1 MFLLWSLDVI
11 MEFKIKHCKN
21 ITKLDSCCLIFMYQ
35 YVGNIFFSYRKKNLD
50 IIFAVKEIC
59 NTYFHVKQQKWKK
72 KPPHF
77 WTTSCDDRTLHRF
90 KQNMLNYVLNEN
102 CISSTFAK
110 YTLLFIR
117 LTITVKEKELNLLT
131 FWFVWTI
138 QVRNGSDNWMKETRK
153 THPQPNVNHS

>member
-1 MFLLWSLDVI
+1 
-11 MEFKIKHCKN
+11 
-21 ITKLDSCCLIFMYQ
+21 MYQ
-35 YVGNIFFSYRKKNLD
+35 YVGNIFFHIEKKNG
-50 IIFAVKEIC
+50 FNIC
-59 NTYFHVKQQKWKK
+59 CEGNLQYLFPRKTTKMKKK

-131 FWFVWTI
+131 F
-138 QVRNGSDNWMKETRK
+138 
-153 THPQPNVNHS
+153 

>member
-1 MFLLWSLDVI
+1 MQKYNKARLLLS
-11 MEFKIKHCKN
+11 N
-21 ITKLDSCCLIFMYQ
+21 IHVSICRKYI
-35 YVGNIFFSYRKKNLD
+35 FSYRKKNG
-50 IIFAVKEIC
+50 FNIC
-59 NTYFHVKQQKWKK
+59 CEGNLQYLFPRKATQMKK
-72 KPPHF
+72 KIILDYF
-77 WTTSCDDRTLHRF
+77 DRTLHRF
-90 KQNMLNYVLNEN
+90 KQNMLNTVLNEN

-138 QVRNGSDNWMKETRK
+138 PVRNGSDDWQKETRK